1 MWVVKGC
8 GQHNSC
14 RRKDIECYIGCH
26 GDSGKCL
33 WSQQLAEANSESSLE
48 DESEPDEC
56 YFVHYVQY
64 VESALV
70 SMKLYQIN
78 CTIANLLIIAR
89 KYLRVVLVTHR
100 VTSIEHYGN
109 RRKQNQLH

>member
-78 CTIANLLIIAR
+78 CTIAKPINHR
-89 KYLRVVLVTHR
+89 KKI
-100 VTSIEHYGN
+100 SESGPSN
-109 RRKQNQLH
+109 S